1 MYESPIELIIGDYIK
16 DVANKIV
23 EERNNQ
29 IENEIYCTINTK
41 YGISINK
48 EELMRALAY
57 DRDQYN
63 IGYLDGKRDAE
74 AKQENSRK
82 FIEIMVSY
90 PPEELC
96 TYPEYK
102 GKPYFSI
109 HYEEDGQNFVGYGTY
124 KPDVLSRYLRD
135 YFFNKEETDGS
146 D

>member
-1 MYESPIELIIGDYIK
+1 MYESPIELIIS
-16 DVANKIV
+16 DVANKIT
-23 EERNNQ
+23 EEQ
-29 IENEIYCTINTK
+29 DKLIENKICCTINTK
-41 YGISINK
+41 YGISINE

-74 AKQENSRK
+74 IERENPRK

-90 PPEELC
+90 PPEDLC

-109 HYEEDGQNFVGYGTY
+109 HYEEDGQAFVGYGTY

-135 YFFNKEETDGS
+135 YFFNKENSDGS